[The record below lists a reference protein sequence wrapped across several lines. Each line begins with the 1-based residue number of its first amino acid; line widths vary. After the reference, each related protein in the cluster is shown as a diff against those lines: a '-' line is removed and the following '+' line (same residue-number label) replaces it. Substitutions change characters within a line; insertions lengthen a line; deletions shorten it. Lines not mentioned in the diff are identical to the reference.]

1 MLQEIKALIAFM
13 TKIPISN
20 ITCGFEDMAKY
31 FWVMPLIGTLIGVFG
46 ALIAYGLHLI
56 EFSAPL
62 IASIIILCT
71 LLYMQG
77 FHHVDGLG
85 DYGDAWMVMG
95 TKRKKLDVMKDV
107 NIGIGGIMFLLLV
120 ELTSIFAI
128 AHIYSTV
135 SIFEFMKYIILVET
149 CSRLVL
155 LACAT
160 CGIPATEGTGR
171 YLVKKSNEMFL
182 LIGLLTPL
190 ALGYLL
196 GAFKIAI
203 MLATVSAFFG
213 MYFAWN
219 SNKKLG
225 CVTGDILGASV
236 ELSRALLLVLI
247 IALAPAVKYGILN
260 I

>member
-13 TKIPISN
+13 TKIPVAN
-20 ITCGFEDMAKY
+20 VTCGFEDMAKY
-31 FWVMPLIGTLIGVFG
+31 FWFMPLIGTLIGLFG
-46 ALIAYGLHLI
+46 ALIAYGLYSI

-62 IASIIILCT
+62 LAGIIVLCT

-95 TKRKKLDVMKDV
+95 NKRKKLEVMKDV
-107 NIGIGGIMFLLLV
+107 NIGIGGIMFLLFV
-120 ELTSIFAI
+120 EFASVFAL
-128 AHIYSTV
+128 AHLYGNV
-135 SIFEFMKYIILVET
+135 SIFEFMKYVILVET

-182 LIGLLTPL
+182 LIGILTPL
-190 ALGYLL
+190 LIGYLL
-196 GAFKIAI
+196 GVFKIAI
-203 MLATVSAFFG
+203 MLATISAFFG
-213 MYFAWN
+213 MYFAWK
-219 SNKKLG
+219 SNKTMG
-225 CVTGDILGASV
+225 CVTGDILGASA
-236 ELSRALLLVLI
+236 EMGRALLLVLI